1 VDRRLH
7 PISRFADGLTG
18 IGARWMLD
26 RMTTSKALVLPSPS
40 PSELAAPL
48 EQLVE
53 RARGY
58 AADSRAPATR
68 RAYLHDWDGF
78 VAWCAAHGLEPL
90 PAAPATVAVYL
101 SALADAGR
109 RPTSIE
115 RALSGIA
122 HAHRTRGLVW
132 QRAHPTITEVMGGI
146 KRRHGMEPA
155 QKAPVQDDE
164 LEQLLAV
171 LDAGTLA
178 DLRDRALLTMGWWGA
193 FRRSELV
200 ALTCEDLSRSTDG
213 LTVRLR
219 RSKNDQEGHG
229 QSKGVPYA
237 REPKLCAVRALDA
250 WLAAA
255 AITTGPLFRGV
266 DQRGRVSERALCDKT
281 VSDIVKRTAGR
292 AGLDPARV
300 AGHSLR
306 AGFATTA
313 AKAGRS
319 LDAIMRQTL
328 HRCPKVAR
336 RYVRLAE
343 VFQGNAAVG
352 LR

>member
-1 VDRRLH
+1 
-7 PISRFADGLTG
+7 
-18 IGARWMLD
+18 MLKG
-26 RMTTSKALVLPSPS
+26 MTSKALALPSPP

-78 VAWCAAHGLEPL
+78 VAWCTPLGLAPL

-132 QRAHPTITEVMGGI
+132 QRAHPAITEVMGGI

-155 QKAPVQDDE
+155 QKAPVQDGE
-164 LEQLLAV
+164 LEKLLAV
-171 LDAGTLA
+171 LGAGTRA

-200 ALTCEDLSRSTDG
+200 SLTCEDLTRSADG

-219 RSKNDQEGHG
+219 RSKSDQEGHG
-229 QSKGVPYA
+229 QSKGIPYA
-237 REPKLCAVRALDA
+237 REPSLCAVRALDA
-250 WLAAA
+250 WLADA
-255 AITTGPLFRGV
+255 AITVGPLFRGV
-266 DQRGRVSERALCDKT
+266 DQAGRVSRRALCDRSVAT
-281 VSDIVKRTAGR
+281 IVKRTAER
-292 AGLDPARV
+292 AGIDPTRL

-306 AGFATTA
+306 AGFVTTA
-313 AKAGRS
+313 ARAGRS

>member
-1 VDRRLH
+1 
-7 PISRFADGLTG
+7 
-18 IGARWMLD
+18 
-26 RMTTSKALVLPSPS
+26 MTTSKAIVRSPA
-40 PSELAAPL
+40 PYELAAPL
-48 EQLVE
+48 EDLVD

-78 VAWCAAHGLEPL
+78 AAWCAEHGLETL
-90 PAAPATVAVYL
+90 PASPATVAVYL

-132 QRAHPTITEVMGGI
+132 QRAHPAITEVMGGI

-164 LEQLLAV
+164 LERLLAV

-200 ALTCEDLSRSTDG
+200 ALTLDDLTRSADG
-213 LTVRLR
+213 FTVRLR

-229 QSKGVPYA
+229 QAKGVPYA
-237 REPKLCAVRALDA
+237 RDAKLCPVRSLDA

-266 DQRGRVSERALCDKT
+266 DQRGIVSERAL
-281 VSDIVKRTAGR
+281 SDRAVALIVKRTAAR

-313 AKAGRS
+313 AKYGRS

-336 RYVRLAE
+336 RYVRLSE

>member
-1 VDRRLH
+1 
-7 PISRFADGLTG
+7 
-18 IGARWMLD
+18 MLG
-26 RMTTSKALVLPSPS
+26 RMPSMTLALPSPS
-40 PSELAAPL
+40 DLAPL

-58 AADSRAPATR
+58 AVDARAPATR
-68 RAYLHDWDGF
+68 RAYLHDWDAF
-78 VAWCAAHGLEPL
+78 AAWCAELGLEPL

-132 QRAHPTITEVMGGI
+132 QRAHPAITEVMGGI

-164 LEQLLAV
+164 LEQLLAA
-171 LDAGTLA
+171 LNAGTLA

-200 ALTCEDLSRSTDG
+200 ALTCEDITRCTDG
-213 LTVRLR
+213 LTVQLR

-229 QSKGVPYA
+229 QAKGVPYA

-250 WLAAA
+250 WLAGAS
-255 AITTGPLFRGV
+255 ITTGPLFRSV
-266 DQRGRVSERALCDKT
+266 DQAGRVSDRALCDRS
-281 VSDIVKRTAGR
+281 VADIVKRTAGR

>member
-1 VDRRLH
+1 MK
-7 PISRFADGLTG
+7 RFHIHVSVEDLARSADG
-18 IGARWMLD
+18 
-26 RMTTSKALVLPSPS
+26 
-40 PSELAAPL
+40 
-48 EQLVE
+48 
-53 RARGY
+53 
-58 AADSRAPATR
+58 
-68 RAYLHDWDGF
+68 F
-78 VAWCAAHGLEPL
+78 
-90 PAAPATVAVYL
+90 
-101 SALADAGR
+101 
-109 RPTSIE
+109 
-115 RALSGIA
+115 
-122 HAHRTRGLVW
+122 
-132 QRAHPTITEVMGGI
+132 
-146 KRRHGMEPA
+146 
-155 QKAPVQDDE
+155 
-164 LEQLLAV
+164 
-171 LDAGTLA
+171 
-178 DLRDRALLTMGWWGA
+178 
-193 FRRSELV
+193 
-200 ALTCEDLSRSTDG
+200 
-213 LTVRLR
+213 TVRLR

-237 REPKLCAVRALDA
+237 REPKLCAVRALEA

-266 DQRGRVSERALCDKT
+266 DQRGRVSERALCDKA
-281 VSDIVKRTAGR
+281 VADIVKRSAGR

>member
-1 VDRRLH
+1 
-7 PISRFADGLTG
+7 
-18 IGARWMLD
+18 MLVLM
-26 RMTTSKALVLPSPS
+26 MTKALALPS

-48 EQLVE
+48 EHLVE
-53 RARGY
+53 SARGY

-78 VAWCAAHGLEPL
+78 SAWCTSHGLIAM
-90 PAAPATVAVYL
+90 PAAPAIVAVYL

-122 HAHRTRGLVW
+122 HAHRTRGVEW
-132 QRAHPTITEVMGGI
+132 RRAHPAITEVMTGI
-146 KRRHGMEPA
+146 KRRHGMEPV
-155 QKAPVQDDE
+155 QKAPVQGDE
-164 LEQLLAV
+164 LEV
-171 LDAGTLA
+171 LVAALDVGTLA
-178 DLRDRALLTMGWWGA
+178 GLRDRALLTMGWWGA

-200 ALTCEDLSRSTDG
+200 SLRCEDLTRSADG
-213 LTVRLR
+213 LTVRLV
-219 RSKNDQEGHG
+219 RSKSDQEGHG

-237 REPKLCAVRALDA
+237 RDPALCAVRALDA

-255 AITTGPLFRGV
+255 SIPAGPLFRSV
-266 DQRGRVSERALCDKT
+266 DQRGRVGERALNDRA
-281 VSDIVKRTAGR
+281 VARIVQRTAKR
-292 AGLDPARV
+292 AGLDPSRL

-306 AGFATTA
+306 SGFATTA
-313 AKAGRS
+313 ARAGRS

-336 RYVRLAE
+336 SYVRLAE